1 MGNTLKAVVD
11 ALVRALEVVMVICMV
26 VMLIMVFG
34 NVVLRLFFNTGID
47 LSEEI
52 PRFAFVWMTFLGAIV
67 GMHRRAHLGV
77 DIVVQALPVLG
88 RKVCWGISQAI
99 MLVCCLYI
107 VYGTWL
113 QHDIIAGNASPVAQL
128 SMLWV
133 FGVSYLTGTAIAL
146 ICASNLLR
154 LFAGK
159 VTETELIDVHEEGM
173 SEALEAEHEIEAQ
186 TAQHPIS
193 GSAKP

>member
-1 MGNTLKAVVD
+1 MSSLFKAVAD
-11 ALVRALEVVMVICMV
+11 GFTRALEVLMVLCLA
-26 VMLIMVFG
+26 VMLVMVFG
-34 NVVLRLFFNTGID
+34 NVILRLFFNTGID

-67 GMHRRAHLGV
+67 GMRRRAHLGV
-77 DIVVQALPVLG
+77 DMLVQALPVLG
-88 RKVCWGISQAI
+88 RRVCWGISQAI

-133 FGVSYLTGTAIAL
+133 FGVSYVTGTAIAI
-146 ICASNLLR
+146 ICLSNLIR

-159 VTETELIDVHEEGM
+159 VADNELIDVHEEGM
-173 SEALEAEHEIEAQ
+173 SEALAVEHEMAEQQVHAG
-186 TAQHPIS
+186 ARS
-193 GSAKP
+193 

>member
-1 MGNTLKAVVD
+1 MGQVLKSLAD
-11 ALVRALEVVMVICMV
+11 ALTRALEVVMVVCLA
-26 VMLIMVFG
+26 VMLVMVFG

-67 GMHRRAHLGV
+67 GMRRRAHLGV
-77 DIVVQALPVLG
+77 DMLVQVLPVFG
-88 RKVCWGISQAI
+88 RKVCWGISQAV

-107 VYGTWL
+107 TYGTWL
-113 QHDIIAGNASPVAQL
+113 QHDIIQGNASPVAQI

-133 FGVSYLTGTAIAL
+133 FGVSYVTGVSISI

-159 VTETELIDVHEEGM
+159 VAENELIDVHEEGM
-173 SEALEAEHEIEAQ
+173 SEALETEQELAAQ
-186 TAQHPIS
+186 AAHS
-193 GSAKP
+193 SGRGSAKP